1 MQALNGWLKAVR
13 ADGLVLARTRVAG
26 PWGFEMQSRDA
37 VVFHFAA
44 EGRAFV
50 RQADAEPM
58 ELGAGEL
65 VLFPRGN
72 AHEVAHSKRGKAMPL
87 ATFLARRDGVV
98 DRDAKA
104 TTLICGQFNMDQ
116 HLALPALR
124 ALPQAVLLRA
134 GMEPGGSPLSDTLRM
149 LRNEVETPNFGN
161 HIVVRNLLSSLF
173 VYFIREW
180 ADAASPAANDWF
192 SALRSPQMTRV
203 LARIH
208 EAPERAW
215 TLEKLAK
222 EAALSRATFA
232 RNFCASVGE
241 PPHQYLTRWRMGIAA
256 QLLEETE
263 LRLGEIAARVGYKS
277 EFTFSRAFKLA
288 RGISPIQY
296 RRARGNDQRAARS
309 STFIERIKTRTT
321 APKASGRPQRAPS

>member
-1 MQALNGWLKAVR
+1 MQTLNGWLKAVR
-13 ADGLVLARTRVAG
+13 ADGLVLVRTRVAG
-26 PWGFEMQSRDA
+26 PWGFKVEPRNA
-37 VVFHFAA
+37 VVFHFVA

-50 RQADAEPM
+50 RQGDAEPM
-58 ELGAGEL
+58 QLDAGEL
-65 VLFPRGN
+65 VLFPRGS

-87 ATFLARRDGVV
+87 DTFLAMRDGVE

-104 TTLICGQFNMDQ
+104 TTLICGQFNMNQ

-134 GMEPGGSPLSDTLRM
+134 GIEPGSSPLSDTLRM
-149 LRNEVETPNFGN
+149 LRDEVEMPNFGN

-173 VYFIREW
+173 VYFMREW
-180 ADAASPAANDWF
+180 ADAASPAENDWF

-208 EAPERAW
+208 ESPEHAW
-215 TLEKLAK
+215 TLDELAK

-232 RNFCASVGE
+232 RNFCALVGE

-263 LRLGEIAARVGYKS
+263 LLLGEIATRVGYKS
-277 EFTFSRAFKLA
+277 EFSFSRAFKQA
-288 RGISPIQY
+288 RGVAPTQY
-296 RRARGNDQRAARS
+296 RRVPHTIQRS
-309 STFIERIKTRTT
+309 PPSTISESN
-321 APKASGRPQRAPS
+321 PKLNRE

>member
-13 ADGLVLARTRVAG
+13 ADGLVLVRTRVAG
-26 PWGFEMQSRDA
+26 PWGFEMQPRDA

-65 VLFPRGN
+65 VLFPRGG
-72 AHEVAHSKRGKAMPL
+72 AHEVAHSKRGRAMPL
-87 ATFLARRDGVV
+87 ETFLALRDGVV

-104 TTLICGQFNMDQ
+104 TTLICGQFNMDR

-134 GMEPGGSPLSDTLRM
+134 GMEPGSSPLSDTLRM

-173 VYFIREW
+173 VYFMRGW
-180 ADAASPAANDWF
+180 ADTVSPAANDWF
-192 SALRSPQMTRV
+192 SALRSPHMTRV

-215 TLEKLAK
+215 TLDELAK
-222 EAALSRATFA
+222 EAVLSRAAFA

-263 LRLGEIAARVGYKS
+263 LRLGEIASRVGYRS
-277 EFTFSRAFKLA
+277 EFSFSRAFKLA
-288 RGISPIQY
+288 RGISPNQY
-296 RRARGNDQRAARS
+296 RRAQERAAA
-309 STFIERIKTRTT
+309 E
-321 APKASGRPQRAPS
+321 